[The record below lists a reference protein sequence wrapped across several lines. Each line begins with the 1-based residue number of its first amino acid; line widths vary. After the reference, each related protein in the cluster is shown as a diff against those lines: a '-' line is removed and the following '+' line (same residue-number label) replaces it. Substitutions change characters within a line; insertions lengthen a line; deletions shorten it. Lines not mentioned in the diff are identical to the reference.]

1 MSKEICTFVHKAA
14 LYTAYDTS
22 VHTTE
27 SGQSTQQLTGYLAA
41 LVGEVL
47 LPVVVSLCLL
57 TAEGVERVEC
67 GRME

>member
-1 MSKEICTFVHKAA
+1 MHKAA

-22 VHTTE
+22 VHTTVN
-27 SGQSTQQLTGYLAA
+27 GQSTQQLTGYLAA